1 MRRVEARLA
10 EIDRKYQPLHRQR
23 EAQLVKAQKQ
33 ATTRMWLYFWAIA
46 GQNLAFIYLIYGPL
60 SWDIME
66 PMTYF
71 FGQSLVIFWWAYFTM
86 ASKEFSYESWYQS
99 WVDTYLQRG
108 LVCSPRLSLASGLH
122 SSEGCR
128 RPRVPAR
135 IVRTGGRAEL
145 GCQGLRAAAGA
156 AGAVLRA
163 AAGAVRRAG
172 HDEDPR
178 RPRAPHPAVLNER
191 SVHEGPLLVPLFSV
205 HNRQLIHSA

>member
-23 EAQLVKAQKQ
+23 EAQLVKARKQ

-108 LVCSPRLSLASGLH
+108 LVSPTVLAGIWVAFFREMPASA
-122 SSEGCR
+122 SE
-128 RPRVPAR
+128 
-135 IVRTGGRAEL
+135 
-145 GCQGLRAAAGA
+145 
-156 AGAVLRA
+156 
-163 AAGAVRRAG
+163 
-172 HDEDPR
+172 
-178 RPRAPHPAVLNER
+178 
-191 SVHEGPLLVPLFSV
+191 
-205 HNRQLIHSA
+205 SAKHC